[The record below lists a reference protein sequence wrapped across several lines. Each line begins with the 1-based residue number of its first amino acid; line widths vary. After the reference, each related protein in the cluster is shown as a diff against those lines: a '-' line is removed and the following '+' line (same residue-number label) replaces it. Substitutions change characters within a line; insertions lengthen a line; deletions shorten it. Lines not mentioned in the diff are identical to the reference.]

1 MFVMLFWRQPVLS
14 KSIKLLNK
22 QYRDTSH
29 SILEVAYTI
38 RFIENTFLDL
48 FIVDDGAGGTNR
60 KSTLARMVTLMR
72 GQLDDPTALSI
83 GDLKN
88 LSTILDVASTRGAFK
103 ANEMAGVGFLYNK
116 LQAFLAKV
124 APEQTPEGATAG
136 APTTVAPATA
146 EGNK

>member
-1 MFVMLFWRQPVLS
+1 MATKKKNLKKSAKTATAPKGTATAQP
-14 KSIKLLNK
+14 
-22 QYRDTSH
+22 Q
-29 SILEVAYTI
+29 A
-38 RFIENTFLDL
+38 
-48 FIVDDGAGGTNR
+48 AQ
-60 KSTLARMVTLMR
+60 A
-72 GQLDDPTALSI
+72 QAPQPDPTALSI

-124 APEQTPEGATAG
+124 APEQKPEGAE
-136 APTTVAPATA
+136 APATA

>member
-1 MFVMLFWRQPVLS
+1 MATKKKNLKKPSKATASAPTGTATAQP
-14 KSIKLLNK
+14 
-22 QYRDTSH
+22 Q
-29 SILEVAYTI
+29 A
-38 RFIENTFLDL
+38 
-48 FIVDDGAGGTNR
+48 
-60 KSTLARMVTLMR
+60 
-72 GQLDDPTALSI
+72 QPDPTALSI

-124 APEQTPEGATAG
+124 APEQKQPEDATAG

-146 EGNK
+146 GGK

>member
-1 MFVMLFWRQPVLS
+1 MATKKKKLKKSAKATAKAPTGTATANPQAAPAQAPQP
-14 KSIKLLNK
+14 
-22 QYRDTSH
+22 
-29 SILEVAYTI
+29 
-38 RFIENTFLDL
+38 
-48 FIVDDGAGGTNR
+48 
-60 KSTLARMVTLMR
+60 
-72 GQLDDPTALSI
+72 DPTALSI

-146 EGNK
+146 EGK

>member
-1 MFVMLFWRQPVLS
+1 MATKKKNLKKSAKATAKAPTGTATANPQAAPAQAPQP
-14 KSIKLLNK
+14 
-22 QYRDTSH
+22 
-29 SILEVAYTI
+29 
-38 RFIENTFLDL
+38 
-48 FIVDDGAGGTNR
+48 
-60 KSTLARMVTLMR
+60 
-72 GQLDDPTALSI
+72 DPTALSI

>member
-1 MFVMLFWRQPVLS
+1 MATKKKNLKKSAKTTAPKETATAQP
-14 KSIKLLNK
+14 
-22 QYRDTSH
+22 Q
-29 SILEVAYTI
+29 A
-38 RFIENTFLDL
+38 
-48 FIVDDGAGGTNR
+48 AQ
-60 KSTLARMVTLMR
+60 AQ
-72 GQLDDPTALSI
+72 GQPDPTALSI

-124 APEQTPEGATAG
+124 APEEKPAEAKAG

-146 EGNK
+146 EGK

>member
-1 MFVMLFWRQPVLS
+1 MATKKKKLQKSAKTAKAPKGTATANPQAAPAQAPQP
-14 KSIKLLNK
+14 
-22 QYRDTSH
+22 
-29 SILEVAYTI
+29 
-38 RFIENTFLDL
+38 
-48 FIVDDGAGGTNR
+48 
-60 KSTLARMVTLMR
+60 
-72 GQLDDPTALSI
+72 DPTALSI

-146 EGNK
+146 EGK